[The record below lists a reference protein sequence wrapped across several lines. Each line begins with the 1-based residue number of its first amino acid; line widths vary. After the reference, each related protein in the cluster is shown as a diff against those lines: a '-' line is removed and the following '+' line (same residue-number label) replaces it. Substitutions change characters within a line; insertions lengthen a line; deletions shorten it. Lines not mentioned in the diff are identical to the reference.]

1 MVSVLSYFL
10 EAKLSTEERKDLK
23 VDDFG
28 LPNERKYPLTDEE
41 HVRKAIQ
48 FFKYCP
54 DVNRK
59 ELATNI
65 NKKLKKFDMKVKVS
79 RTNPFYAYIPKKLLL
94 ETITEE
100 YIGIEY
106 DDLIPQNIRSI
117 YDNINKRFFG
127 SEKAILTT
135 EHYCY
140 INFKQMEAVYMEI
153 NKENGTYLNPY
164 TTINEILKNKYDG
177 WIIFNDYIKK
187 DISHMNIFYNVVVD
201 IVSTITERIADQS
214 IDDALSLL
222 NDVCNIKNSNKYM
235 VYRLLKEP
243 THDYF
248 ISNKKTDMGDMN
260 YKKIMEFLLRLNVE
274 QSKVIIDDSIDSY
287 TIIKLS
293 KQIKIPNTVNY
304 LESRKNQSKF
314 QLYIINK
321 NTKSLLSSIEDFS
334 DNIKVVQLLL
344 NLNGNILVNNL
355 KKIGNNNLSSFIND
369 IELFKAYEIKKYCE
383 RIVPI
388 IPKDDDMYVY
398 CGVNGE
404 RLYLICGDNTGNNNL
419 YFIEI
424 NDDNVDF
431 FISENDNRNYNVK
444 VITISN
450 IKKQCSENESVTEGV
465 IIDEDGNIKLSF
477 TPKKS
482 YMDEYAE
489 NHKLLVENWKNK
501 NYEAV
506 KQNLCFVFALIS
518 IMERS
523 KEFKNK
529 DKEVMKARA
538 FALNDFKSYLTKLQ
552 KMEPEF
558 NFVEYYNNTNYDKH
572 IIDIPKT
579 SIVGLKKLFK
589 TIMMA

>member
-1 MVSVLSYFL
+1 M
-10 EAKLSTEERKDLK
+10 K

-243 THDYF
+243 TYDYF

-334 DNIKVVQLLL
+334 DNIKVIQLLL
-344 NLNGNILVNNL
+344 NLNGNIFVNNL